1 MRRVSPSTSATGGEQ
16 LKMFMT
22 PKEIT
27 STYQPLDGDRM
38 EKNEHGYYEHVRGGM
53 GDTSGTFRSH
63 NTQGDPNYTRSGFSK
78 PPRERDTTSP
88 YKYNPGEE
96 SDKELWSRKLEESR
110 MPKADYMH
118 AVGGT
123 EQVRDMEPGYTD
135 AAEHVGER
143 DGYPQYNTGGTHT
156 YEKAQESFDNRV
168 ANEYDGRVDDYY
180 SGGDTLHSKIKS
192 EGVKNPVHLGQT
204 GGMQGKPQ
212 IVGGHHRIAASMDID
227 ADKLIPV
234 IHHRDLKEARSKG
247 SKTDPYPYT

>member
-1 MRRVSPSTSATGGEQ
+1 
-16 LKMFMT
+16 MFMT

-27 STYQPLDGDRM
+27 DKYQPLDGDRM
-38 EKNEHGYYEHVRGGM
+38 EKNEHDYYEHVRGGM

-96 SDKELWSRKLEESR
+96 TDKELWSRKLEESK

-118 AVGGT
+118 AMGGT

-135 AAEHVGER
+135 AADHVAYR
-143 DGYPQYNTGGTHT
+143 DGYPEHKTGGTNT
-156 YEKAQESFDNRV
+156 YEEAQESFDNRV
-168 ANEYDGRVDDYY
+168 ADEHQGRIDDYY
-180 SGGDTLHSKIKS
+180 SGADTLHSKIKS
-192 EGVKNPVHLGQT
+192 EGVKKAVHLSQQR
-204 GGMQGKPQ
+204 GMQGKPQ

-227 ADKLIPV
+227 SDSLIPV
-234 IHHRDLKEARSKG
+234 IHHRDFKDARSKD
-247 SKTDPYPYT
+247 KATDPYPYN